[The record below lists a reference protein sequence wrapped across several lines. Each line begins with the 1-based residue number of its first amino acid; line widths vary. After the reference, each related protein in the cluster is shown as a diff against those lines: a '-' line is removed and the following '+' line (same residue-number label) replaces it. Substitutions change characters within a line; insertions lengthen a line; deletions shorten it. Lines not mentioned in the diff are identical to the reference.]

1 MKKPQVQQKTERRIG
16 AGLRLALVAVL
27 LLAQIAL
34 VMALSVLLQQ
44 RMAMAY
50 MLLEILAVICA
61 MRIYTRPGS
70 SSYKAGW
77 ILLILAVPV
86 AGLILYWLW
95 NGESSAK
102 RLSLK
107 KLPRPAESAVQ
118 RRQCADASEELQR
131 RMPEWSRLC
140 ACMERR
146 GFPLYGGTEVT
157 YLDTGEAYWEDL
169 LAHLEKAQRFIFLEY
184 YIVARG
190 EIFDRLV
197 DILRRKRGEG
207 VEVRFLFD
215 DFGSMM
221 RFGSEEMGALRRMGV
236 EVMVFNPV
244 HEYVNRLYF
253 NYRNH
258 RKIACID
265 GEIAYTGGANM
276 ADEYANIVRR
286 FGYWKDCGVR
296 LVGDGAWGLT
306 REFIHLWERMG
317 GTLSQGYEFY
327 RPHTSAVG
335 EKGFVQPFVDGP
347 DSNPTNTAEDVFLQ
361 LIGGARRTL
370 TITTPYLAIDEPMM
384 RALCLAADSGVRV
397 QLLMPGIPDHK
408 FAYLVAESYWGELM
422 RHGVELYTF
431 TPGLLHGK
439 TVLADEKAAFVGSV
453 NMDYR
458 SFQLHFECGTLLYG
472 TAASVPLREDMERI
486 MERSQRVSMERWRS
500 RPWLHK
506 ALGTLLRLFAMW
518 M

>member
-1 MKKPQVQQKTERRIG
+1 MKKPQIQQKTERRIG

-50 MLLEILAVICA
+50 MLLEILAVISA
-61 MRIYTRPGS
+61 LRIYTRPGS
-70 SSYKAGW
+70 SSYKIGW

-102 RLSLK
+102 RLSLRK
-107 KLPRPAESAVQ
+107 VSRPAESLSQQERSAAHQQVME
-118 RRQCADASEELQR
+118 RELPQ
-131 RMPEWSRLC
+131 WSRLS
-140 ACMERR
+140 ACMARR
-146 GFPLYGGTEVT
+146 GFPLYGQTDAV
-157 YLDTGEAYWEDL
+157 YFDTGEAYLQDM
-169 LAHLEKAQRFIFLEY
+169 LERMEQAQRFIFLEF

-190 EIFDRLV
+190 EIFDRMM
-197 DILRRKRGEG
+197 DTFRRKRAEG
-207 VEVRFLFD
+207 VEIRLIFD

-221 RFGSEEMGALRRMGV
+221 RFGSEEVSALRKLGV

-253 NYRNH
+253 NYRDH
-258 RKIACID
+258 RKIVCID
-265 GEIAYTGGANM
+265 GEVAYTGGANL
-276 ADEYANIVRR
+276 ADEYANLVER

-296 LVGDGAWGLT
+296 LTGPGAWGLT
-306 REFIHLWERMG
+306 CEFIHLWERMC
-317 GTLSQGYEFY
+317 GTLNNGYDAY
-327 RPHTSAVG
+327 RPRFGA
-335 EKGFVQPFVDGP
+335 ENARGFVQPFVDGP
-347 DSNPTNTAEDVFLQ
+347 DSNPVNTAEDAFLQ
-361 LIGGARRTL
+361 LIGGARETL
-370 TITTPYLAIDEPMM
+370 AITTPYLAIDEPMM
-384 RALCLAADSGVRV
+384 RSLCLAADSGVQVR
-397 QLLMPGIPDHK
+397 LLMPGIPDHK

-422 RHGVELYTF
+422 RHGVELYVF
-431 TPGLLHGK
+431 EPGLLHGK
-439 TVLADEKAAFVGSV
+439 TVLADGEVAFVGSV

-458 SFQLHFECGTLLYG
+458 SFQLHFECGVLLYG
-472 TAASVPLREDMERI
+472 TEVSQPLGEDMERI
-486 MERSQRVSMERWRS
+486 MAAGRRVTMESWRS

-506 ALGTLLRLFAMW
+506 ALGALLRLFAMW

>member
-1 MKKPQVQQKTERRIG
+1 MKKPQIQQKTERRIG
-16 AGLRLALVAVL
+16 AGLRLALVAIL

-34 VMALSVLLQQ
+34 VIGLSKLLQQ
-44 RMAMAY
+44 RMAVAY
-50 MLLEILAVICA
+50 TLLEVAALFSAV
-61 MRIYTRPGS
+61 RVYTRPGS
-70 SSYKAGW
+70 SSYKIGW

-107 KLPRPAESAVQ
+107 KVPVPAESPAQ
-118 RRQCADASEELQR
+118 TEQCTAAMTALRQQE
-131 RMPEWSRLC
+131 PEWSRL
-140 ACMERR
+140 AEYMSRQ
-146 GFPLYGGTEVT
+146 GFPLYSGTEAV
-157 YLDTGEAYWEDL
+157 YLETGEVYLNDL
-169 LAHLEKAQRFIFLEY
+169 LDHMEQAERFIFLEY

-190 EIFDRLV
+190 ELFDRML
-197 DILRRKRGEG
+197 DIFRRKRAAG
-207 VEVRFLFD
+207 VEIKFLFD

-221 RFGSEEMGALRRMGV
+221 RFGNEELAALKDIGV
-236 EVMVFNPV
+236 EVMIFNPV
-244 HEYVNRLYF
+244 HQYVNRLYF
-253 NYRNH
+253 NYRDH

-265 GEIAYTGGANM
+265 GEVAYTGGANL
-276 ADEYANIVRR
+276 ADEYANLMER

-296 LVGDGAWGLT
+296 LTGRGAWGLT

-317 GTLSQGYEFY
+317 GTLDNGYDFY
-327 RPHTSAVG
+327 RPRSAAEG
-335 EKGFVQPFVDGP
+335 EGFVQPFVDGP
-347 DSNPTNTAEDVFLQ
+347 DNNPVNTAEDAFLQ
-361 LIGGARRTL
+361 LISGARETL

-384 RALCLAADSGVRV
+384 RALCLAADCGVRT

-408 FAYLVAESYWGELM
+408 FAYLVAQSYWGELM
-422 RHGVELYTF
+422 RHGVEIYTF

-439 TVLADEKAAFVGSV
+439 TVLADGRAAFVGSV

-472 TAASVPLREDMERI
+472 TAVSQPLAKDMTRI
-486 MERSQRVSMERWRS
+486 MATGQRMTMERWKR
-500 RPWLHK
+500 RPWYQK